1 MKTLKEKMTD
11 YTRYSMI
18 LLAVSVFLYIGVAFQ
33 HGGKEP
39 YQIFS
44 MMGVTVIFLALSFTF
59 IFKARKLKKQLQEQD
74 EKDLSK

>member
-33 HGGKEP
+33 HAGKEP

-44 MMGVTVIFLALSFTF
+44 MMGVTVVFLTLSFTF
-59 IFKARKLKKQLQEQD
+59 IFKARKIKKQLQEQD
-74 EKDLSK
+74 DKDLSK